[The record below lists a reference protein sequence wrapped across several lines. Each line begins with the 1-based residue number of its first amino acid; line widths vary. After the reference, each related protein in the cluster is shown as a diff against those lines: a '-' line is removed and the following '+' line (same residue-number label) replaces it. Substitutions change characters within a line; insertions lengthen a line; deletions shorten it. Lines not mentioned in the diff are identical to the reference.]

1 MANIM
6 VEYKV
11 GFEELRM
18 FKETGNFKNNF
29 DSFGN
34 LQLVFNNK
42 TPSGDSD
49 GTYYYSNISLKTLD
63 YDSDKIEDTTS
74 VQFNELQSTKQE
86 QAQNIAVILQ
96 RYNEQLAEN
105 RILNETVN
113 ALIEKYENNDDKQ
126 VIAAMK
132 NEIIDLRI
140 KLDQGNVPSDFDDS
154 FPFLPLT

>member
-42 TPSGDSD
+42 TQSGDSD

-140 KLDQGNVPSDFDDS
+140 KLDQGNVPSDFDDA